1 MFITEM
7 ESCHSYLCELLNR
20 TQSPLKSLHQG
31 QLDIFNQHHIIRCLI
46 DVNEIIKRAE
56 EIENKV
62 NMDIFYI

>member
-7 ESCHSYLCELLNR
+7 ESCHSYLCEPLNR
-20 TQSPLKSLHQG
+20 AQSLLKSLHQG
-31 QLDIFNQHHIIRCLI
+31 QLDIFNQHQIICCLMK
-46 DVNEIIKRAE
+46 VNEIIRRAE